1 MSYPS
6 LSLDVDADMQT
17 RVGGLDRRTH
27 HLVLEL
33 GNHASGLLHHTVPVG
48 KKFLNCVEPDDGAHA

>member
-1 MSYPS
+1 
-6 LSLDVDADMQT
+6 LSLDVDADMQI

-27 HLVLEL
+27 HLLLVLR
-33 GNHASGLLHHTVPVG
+33 NHASALLRHTVPVG